1 MRKVYYIIMAGVLL
15 LFAAGCAP
23 GVPVVDL
30 TEYGR
35 VGFIDVSSSAEGEIA
50 KVASQEL
57 VEKIM
62 QIDKEKITVVEL
74 GSEEELLRALG
85 RERIDPETI
94 QMIGKKYNIGVI
106 VSSHLNISEVRPH
119 IDISLTRES
128 FGVKAD
134 VDASLIVKLLET
146 EGGGTLW
153 TDSVEDTQS
162 VASVSIGSG
171 GLFHFDA
178 STPEKAYG
186 ELVRNLVRKISR
198 DFMSG

>member
-1 MRKVYYIIMAGVLL
+1 MRKVCYIIMAGVLL

-74 GSEEELLRALG
+74 GSEEELLRAVG

-94 QMIGKKYNIGVI
+94 QMIGKKYNIGVV

-153 TDSVEDTQS
+153 TDSVQDTES

-171 GLFHFDA
+171 GLSHFNA
-178 STPEKAYG
+178 GTPEKAYG
-186 ELVRNLVRKISR
+186 ELIRDLIRKISR
-198 DFMSG
+198 DFMNG

>member
-1 MRKVYYIIMAGVLL
+1 MRRVCYIIMAGVLL
-15 LFAAGCAP
+15 LFTAGCIS

-50 KVASQEL
+50 KVASQKL

-74 GSEEELLRALG
+74 GSEEELLRAVG

-94 QMIGKKYNIGVI
+94 QMIGKKYNVGVI

-153 TDSVEDTQS
+153 TDSVQDTES

-171 GLFHFDA
+171 GLFHFNA
-178 STPEKAYG
+178 GTPEKAYG
-186 ELVRNLVRKISR
+186 DLVRNLVRKISS
-198 DFMSG
+198 DFMNG

>member
-1 MRKVYYIIMAGVLL
+1 MPKVYYIIMAGVLL
-15 LFAAGCAP
+15 LFAAGCVP
-23 GVPVVDL
+23 GVPVIDL

-35 VGFIDVSSSAEGEIA
+35 VGFIDVSSNVEGGIA

-62 QIDKEKITVVEL
+62 QIDKDKITVVEL
-74 GSEEELLRALG
+74 GSEEEILQALG

-94 QMIGKKYNIGVI
+94 QMIGKKYNVGVI

-119 IDISLTRES
+119 LDISTITES

-153 TDSVEDTQS
+153 TDSVEDTES

-171 GLFHFDA
+171 GLFHFNA
-178 STPEKAYG
+178 NTPEKAYG
-186 ELVRNLVRKISR
+186 DLVKNLVRKISR

>member
-1 MRKVYYIIMAGVLL
+1 MRKICYIIMAGALL
-15 LFAAGCAP
+15 LFTAGCAP
-23 GVPVVDL
+23 SVPVIDL
-30 TEYGR
+30 TQYGR
-35 VGFIDVSSSAEGEIA
+35 VGFIDVSSNAEGAIA

-74 GSEEELLRALG
+74 GSEEEILQALG

-94 QMIGKKYNIGVI
+94 QMIGKKYNVGVI

-119 IDISLTRES
+119 IDISTITES
-128 FGVKAD
+128 LGVKAE
-134 VDASLIVKLLET
+134 VDASLTVKLLET
-146 EGGGTLW
+146 EGGATLW

-186 ELVRNLVRKISR
+186 ELVRNLVRKISS

>member
-15 LFAAGCAP
+15 LFTAGCAP

-30 TEYGR
+30 TQYGR
-35 VGFIDVSSSAEGEIA
+35 VGFIDVNSSAEGEIA

-62 QIDKEKITVVEL
+62 QIDKDKITVVEL
-74 GSEEELLRALG
+74 GSEEEILRALG
-85 RERIDPETI
+85 REKIDPETI
-94 QMIGKKYNIGVI
+94 QMIGKKYNVGVI
-106 VSSHLNISEVRPH
+106 VSSQLNISDVRPH
-119 IDISLTRES
+119 IDISTITES
-128 FGVKAD
+128 LGVQAD

-171 GLFHFDA
+171 GLFNFNA

-186 ELVRNLVRKISR
+186 DLVRNLVWKISR

>member
-1 MRKVYYIIMAGVLL
+1 MAGALL
-15 LFAAGCAP
+15 LFAAGC
-23 GVPVVDL
+23 VPSVPIVDL

-35 VGFIDVSSSAEGEIA
+35 VGFIDVSSTAEGEIA
-50 KVASQEL
+50 RLASQQL
-57 VEKIM
+57 IQKILE
-62 QIDKEKITVVEL
+62 IDRDKITVIEL
-74 GSEEELLRALG
+74 GSEEEILRTLG

-106 VSSHLNISEVRPH
+106 VSSRLNISEVRPH
-119 IDISLTRES
+119 LDISVIRES

-134 VDASLIVKLLET
+134 VDASLIVKLFET

-153 TDSVEDTQS
+153 TDSVEDTES

-171 GLFHFDA
+171 GIFHFDA
-178 STPEKAYG
+178 GTPEKAYG
-186 ELVRNLVRKISR
+186 DLVRNLVRKISR

>member
-1 MRKVYYIIMAGVLL
+1 MRKICYIIMAGALL
-15 LFAAGCAP
+15 LFTAGCAP
-23 GVPVVDL
+23 GVPVIDL
-30 TEYGR
+30 TQYGR
-35 VGFIDVSSSAEGEIA
+35 VGFIDVGSNVEGAIA

-62 QIDKEKITVVEL
+62 QIDKDKITVVEL
-74 GSEEELLRALG
+74 GSEEEILRALG

-119 IDISLTRES
+119 IDISVITES

-153 TDSVEDTQS
+153 TDSAEDTQS

-171 GLFHFDA
+171 GLFHFGA

-186 ELVRNLVRKISR
+186 ELVRNLVGKISR

>member
-15 LFAAGCAP
+15 LFAAGCVPA
-23 GVPVVDL
+23 VPVVDL

-35 VGFIDVSSSAEGEIA
+35 IGFIDVSSSAEGEIA
-50 KVASQEL
+50 RLASQQL
-57 VEKIM
+57 IQKILE
-62 QIDKEKITVVEL
+62 IDRDKITVIEL
-74 GSEEELLRALG
+74 GSEEEILRTLG

-94 QMIGKKYNIGVI
+94 QMIGKEYNVGVI
-106 VSSHLNISEVRPH
+106 VSSHLNISEVRPQ
-119 IDISLTRES
+119 IDISFIKES
-128 FGVKAD
+128 LGVKAD

-153 TDSVEDTQS
+153 TDSVEDTES

-171 GLFHFDA
+171 GLFRFDA
-178 STPEKAYG
+178 GTPEKAYG

>member
-1 MRKVYYIIMAGVLL
+1 MRKVYYIIMAGALL
-15 LFAAGCAP
+15 LFTAGCVS

-35 VGFIDVSSSAEGEIA
+35 VGFIDVSSSAEGGIA

-74 GSEEELLRALG
+74 GSEEELLRAVG
-85 RERIDPETI
+85 RERMDPETI
-94 QMIGKKYNIGVI
+94 QMIGKKYNVGVM

-119 IDISLTRES
+119 IDISTITES
-128 FGVKAD
+128 LGVKAE
-134 VDASLIVKLLET
+134 VDASLTVKLLET

-186 ELVRNLVRKISR
+186 DLVRNLVRKISS

>member
-1 MRKVYYIIMAGVLL
+1 MRKVYYIIVAGVLL
-15 LFAAGCAP
+15 LFAAGCVS
-23 GVPVVDL
+23 GVPVIDL

-50 KVASQEL
+50 KIASQKL
-57 VEKIM
+57 IEKILE
-62 QIDKEKITVVEL
+62 IDRDKITVIEL
-74 GSEEELLRALG
+74 GSEEEILRALG

-94 QMIGKKYNIGVI
+94 QMIGKKYNVGVI
-106 VSSHLNISEVRPH
+106 VSSRLNISEVRPH
-119 IDISLTRES
+119 LDISVIRES

-134 VDASLIVKLLET
+134 VDASLIVKLFET

-153 TDSVEDTQS
+153 TDLVEDTES
-162 VASVSIGSG
+162 VASVRIGSG

-178 STPEKAYG
+178 NTPEKAYG
-186 ELVRNLVRKISR
+186 ELVKSLVRKISR

>member
-1 MRKVYYIIMAGVLL
+1 MRKVYYIIMAGALL
-15 LFAAGCAP
+15 LFTAGCVS

-35 VGFIDVSSSAEGEIA
+35 VGFIDVSSSAEGGIA

-74 GSEEELLRALG
+74 GSEEELLRAVG
-85 RERIDPETI
+85 RERMDPETI
-94 QMIGKKYNIGVI
+94 QMIGKKYNVGVM

-119 IDISLTRES
+119 IDISTITES
-128 FGVKAD
+128 LGVKAE
-134 VDASLIVKLLET
+134 VDASLTVKLLET
-146 EGGGTLW
+146 EGGATLW

-186 ELVRNLVRKISR
+186 DLVRNLVRKISS

>member
-1 MRKVYYIIMAGVLL
+1 MAGVLL
-15 LFAAGCAP
+15 LFAAGCVS

-50 KVASQEL
+50 RLASQQL
-57 VEKIM
+57 IEKILE
-62 QIDKEKITVVEL
+62 IDRDKITVIEL
-74 GSEEELLRALG
+74 GSEEGILRALG

-94 QMIGKKYNIGVI
+94 QMIGKKDNVGII

-119 IDISLTRES
+119 LDISAITES

-134 VDASLIVKLLET
+134 VDASLIVKLFET

-153 TDSVEDTQS
+153 TDSAEDTES

-178 STPEKAYG
+178 GTPEKAYG
-186 ELVRNLVRKISR
+186 NLIRNLIRKISR

>member
-1 MRKVYYIIMAGVLL
+1 MRKVYYIIMAAALL
-15 LFAAGCAP
+15 LFTAGCVS
-23 GVPVVDL
+23 GIPVIDL

-35 VGFIDVSSSAEGEIA
+35 VGFIDVSSSTEGEIA
-50 KVASQEL
+50 RLASQQL
-57 VEKIM
+57 IQKILE
-62 QIDKEKITVVEL
+62 IDRDKITVIEL
-74 GSEEELLRALG
+74 GNEEEILRTLG
-85 RERIDPETI
+85 RERMDPETI

-106 VSSHLNISEVRPH
+106 VSGHLNISEVRPR
-119 IDISLTRES
+119 IDISVIRES

-153 TDSVEDTQS
+153 TDSAQDTQS

-178 STPEKAYG
+178 GAPEKAYG
-186 ELVRNLVRKISR
+186 RLVKSLVRKISSH
-198 DFMSG
+198 FMSG

>member
-1 MRKVYYIIMAGVLL
+1 MPKVYYIIIAGVLL
-15 LFAAGCAP
+15 LFAAGCVS
-23 GVPVVDL
+23 GVPVIDL
-30 TEYGR
+30 TQYGR

-50 KVASQEL
+50 RLASQQL
-57 VEKIM
+57 IEKILE
-62 QIDKEKITVVEL
+62 IDRDKITVIEL
-74 GSEEELLRALG
+74 GSEEGILRALG

-94 QMIGKKYNIGVI
+94 QMIGKKDNVGII

-119 IDISLTRES
+119 LDISAITES

-134 VDASLIVKLLET
+134 VDASLIVKLFET
-146 EGGGTLW
+146 EGGVTLW
-153 TDSVEDTQS
+153 TDSAEDTES

-178 STPEKAYG
+178 GTPEKAYG
-186 ELVRNLVRKISR
+186 NLIRNLIRKISR

>member
-15 LFAAGCAP
+15 LFAAGCIS
-23 GVPVVDL
+23 GVPVIDL

-50 KVASQEL
+50 KVASQKL

-74 GSEEELLRALG
+74 GSEEELLRAVG

-94 QMIGKKYNIGVI
+94 QMIGKKYNVGVI

-153 TDSVEDTQS
+153 TDSVQDTES

-171 GLFHFDA
+171 GLFHFNA
-178 STPEKAYG
+178 GTPEKAYG
-186 ELVRNLVRKISR
+186 ELIRDLIRKISR
-198 DFMSG
+198 DFMNG

>member
-1 MRKVYYIIMAGVLL
+1 MAGALL

-23 GVPVVDL
+23 RVPVVDL
-30 TEYGR
+30 TQYGR

-62 QIDKEKITVVEL
+62 QIDKDKITVVEL
-74 GSEEELLRALG
+74 GSEEEILRALG

-94 QMIGKKYNIGVI
+94 QMIGKKYNVGVI

-119 IDISLTRES
+119 LDISAIAES
-128 FGVKAD
+128 LGVKAD

-146 EGGGTLW
+146 EGGGVLW

-178 STPEKAYG
+178 TTPEKAYG
-186 ELVRNLVRKISR
+186 ELVRNLVRKISQ

>member
-1 MRKVYYIIMAGVLL
+1 MRKVCYIIMAGILL
-15 LFAAGCAP
+15 LFAAGCVS
-23 GVPVVDL
+23 GVPVIDL
-30 TEYGR
+30 TQYGR

-50 KVASQEL
+50 RLASQQL
-57 VEKIM
+57 IEKILE
-62 QIDKEKITVVEL
+62 IDRDKITVIEL
-74 GSEEELLRALG
+74 GSEEGILRALG

-94 QMIGKKYNIGVI
+94 QMIGKKDNVGII

-119 IDISLTRES
+119 LDISAITES

-134 VDASLIVKLLET
+134 VDASLIVKLFET

-153 TDSVEDTQS
+153 TDSAEDTES

-178 STPEKAYG
+178 GTPEKAYG
-186 ELVRNLVRKISR
+186 NLIRNLIRKISR

>member
-1 MRKVYYIIMAGVLL
+1 MPKVYYIIMAGVLL
-15 LFAAGCAP
+15 LFAAGCVS
-23 GVPVVDL
+23 GVPVIDL
-30 TEYGR
+30 TQYGR

-50 KVASQEL
+50 RLASQQL
-57 VEKIM
+57 IEKILE
-62 QIDKEKITVVEL
+62 IDRDKITVIEL
-74 GSEEELLRALG
+74 GSEEGILRALG

-94 QMIGKKYNIGVI
+94 QMIGKKDNVGII

-119 IDISLTRES
+119 LDISAITES

-134 VDASLIVKLLET
+134 VDASLIVKLFET

-153 TDSVEDTQS
+153 TDSAEDTES

-178 STPEKAYG
+178 GTPEKAYG
-186 ELVRNLVRKISR
+186 NLIRNLIRKISR